1 MAKIWSA
8 NSGTKLATIN
18 EGMSV
23 NIALPVLFP
32 SSVELISGSLPDGLA
47 LTESFSIAGI
57 ADEVPAL
64 TEFRFV
70 LRAFKGQQQQ
80 DRTFSID
87 VVGADAPEWITPSGL
102 LPVGTKQTLFVLD
115 GSVVDFQL
123 QVTDNDTRAG
133 QTINYFIPN
142 DGGQLPEDLQLTKD
156 GKIVGKLN
164 PILALEADAGRG
176 AYDENRFDKYPFD
189 FAIMDPDSRIP
200 RKLNQFY
207 RFTIA
212 ASDGDSIVERDFE
225 IFVVGDDFFRADNTL
240 LQVSEGIFTAD
251 NTYVRTPIWIT
262 PANLGTFR
270 ANNNVTLFLDVLDP
284 IGDVGNIE
292 YSLEN
297 LNPDSTVSA
306 LPPGTELDTTTGEI
320 FGRIPYQ
327 PAVTN
332 NYKFTITAKRT
343 VTETTET
350 ATSTKTFFV
359 DIIGEVD
366 STIQWITD
374 SNLGI
379 VDSNYRSLLKV
390 EATTTVQDSFLLYTL
405 QSGSLPPGLNLSE
418 SGEIIG
424 EIDNAAVS
432 EDTMYE
438 FTISARDQFRLSE
451 IEKTFQIT
459 VENQDDTLY
468 SDVYYTPLLSEE
480 KRNSYYRLVS
490 DPSVFEPDSIYR
502 PEDPNFGIQQALKIL
517 VYAGLEVSQ
526 AQDYVAASAL
536 HGKKKTLKVRDVQ
549 TAQAKL
555 PGTND
560 VVYEVVYLDVYDPYE
575 KNTNVKKQIKINL
588 EDTITADSDSLLDNA
603 DLELAKNSSIAV
615 GTRVNPASRIHFY
628 NGLSLL
634 GRTQLYDIANPE
646 IVSTRSEELEVEN
659 IIGSFTNIVFDANP
673 VNTIKADTTAVKVSD
688 NKTVTRFISNITNL
702 RDELREIGKTDLDY
716 LPLWMRTAQPGSVQQ
731 LGYTLAVPLCYCKP
745 GTSETIQRAIEFS
758 QLDFRQ
764 FELEVDRILV
774 EETETGRESYFV
786 FANREYTI

>member
-1 MAKIWSA
+1 MARIWSA

-18 EGMSV
+18 ESMSV

-32 SSVELISGSLPDGLA
+32 SSVELISGSLPNGLF
-47 LTESFSIAGI
+47 LTDSFSISGV

-87 VVGADAPEWITPSGL
+87 VIGADAPEWVTPSGL

-133 QTINYFIPN
+133 QTINYFIPS
-142 DGGQLPEDLQLTKD
+142 DGGQLPPDLQLTED
-156 GKIVGKLN
+156 GKIIGQLN

-262 PANLGTFR
+262 PENLGTFR

-284 IGDVGNIE
+284 IGDAGSIE

-297 LNPDSTVSA
+297 LNPDSSA
-306 LPPGTELDTTTGEI
+306 SSLPPGTDIDTTTGEI

-332 NYKFTITAKRT
+332 SYKFTVTAKRT
-343 VTETTET
+343 ISDTTET
-350 ATSTKTFFV
+350 ASSTKTFFV

-366 STIQWITD
+366 STIQWLTD
-374 SNLGI
+374 SNLGT

-390 EATTTVQDSFLLYTL
+390 QAATTVPDSFLLYTL
-405 QSGSLPPGLNLSE
+405 QSGSLPPGLSLLE

-424 EIDNAAVS
+424 EIVNAS
-432 EDTMYE
+432 ISQDTVYE
-438 FTISARDQFRLSE
+438 FSIRARDQFRLSE
-451 IEKTFQIT
+451 IEKTFKIT
-459 VENQDDTLY
+459 VENQDDTVY
-468 SDVYYTPLLSEE
+468 SDVFYTPLLQEE
-480 KRNSYYRLVS
+480 KRNTYYRLIS
-490 DPSVFEPDSIYR
+490 DPSVFDPDLIYR
-502 PEDPNFGIQQALKIL
+502 PADPNFGIQEILKIL

-555 PGTND
+555 PGTNE

-575 KNTNVKKQIKINL
+575 KNSDVKKQIKINL
-588 EDTITADSDSLLDNA
+588 EDTITVDSYSLSNNA
-603 DLELAKNSSIAV
+603 DLELANNSSIALR
-615 GTRVNPASRIHFY
+615 TRINPANRLYFY
-628 NGLSLL
+628 RGLSVL
-634 GRTQLYDIANPE
+634 GRTQSWQVDNPE
-646 IVSTRSEELEVEN
+646 IVGTRSGTTEIEN
-659 IIGSFTNIVFDANP
+659 IVGSFTNIKIDPSP
-673 VNTIKADTTAVKVSD
+673 VNTIKTDTTAVKVSD
-688 NKTVTRFISNITNL
+688 NKTFTRYISNITNL

-731 LGYTLAVPLCYCKP
+731 LGYTLSVPLCYCKP
-745 GTSETIQRAIEFS
+745 GTSETIRRAIEFS